1 MEAKYSSFTKVSGR
15 SGLYKKGSKYYR
27 LFAKGITPNGSWL
40 IAPKMVHLK
49 DINIA
54 TGKDIYGKS
63 IQIAGGIT
71 GTVNASGKVYQRY

>member
-1 MEAKYSSFTKVSGR
+1 MEAEYSSFTMLSDR

-27 LFAKGITPNGSWL
+27 LFARGITPNGCWL

-63 IQIAGGIT
+63 IQIAGGVT
-71 GTVNASGKVYQRY
+71 GTVNASGEVYQWY